1 MAASYGAHEIM
12 EIHEVLTDA
21 IDGINQFQ
29 LYRPHARDPQLLQ
42 ILDRQTQFIV
52 NEYNA
57 LVNMVQQ
64 NGAGQAV
71 PYRAPRQFQPVYGL
85 DHPAPAAPNTSAQQ
99 MDDRDVASGML
110 GCHKASAL
118 MKMVAALECGN
129 PEIRRALQQGAV
141 NCAEMAY
148 EVWQYMN
155 ERGYYQVPT
164 MKEITTNTVV
174 NMYQPAAAP
183 MAQPSAGETANFQ

>member
-1 MAASYGAHEIM
+1 M

-29 LYRPHARDPQLLQ
+29 LYRPHARDPQLVQ
-42 ILDRQTQFIV
+42 MLDRQLQFIS

-64 NGAGQAV
+64 HGAGQAV
-71 PYRAPRQFQPVYGL
+71 PYRAPKQFQPVYGL
-85 DHPAPAAPNTSAQQ
+85 DHPAPMAPNTSAQQ

-110 GCHKASAL
+110 GCHKASAW

-129 PEIRRALQQGAV
+129 PELRRALQQGAI

-155 ERGYYQVPT
+155 DRGYYQVPT

-174 NMYQPAAAP
+174 NMYQPAAPMQTAAP
-183 MAQPSAGETANFQ
+183 VQPAAGDAGFQ